1 MSDSRCFEV
10 ESVGFLIDLNLEYGP
25 QKYKGLP

>member
-10 ESVGFLIDLNLEYGP
+10 ESMGFLIDLNLECGP
-25 QKYKGLP
+25 KKCKGLP